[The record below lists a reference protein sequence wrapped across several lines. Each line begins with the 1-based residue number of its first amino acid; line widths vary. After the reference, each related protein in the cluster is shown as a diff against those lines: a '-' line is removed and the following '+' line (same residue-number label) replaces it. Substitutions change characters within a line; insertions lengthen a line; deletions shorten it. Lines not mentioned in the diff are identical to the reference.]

1 VTAKFPEKVDLLS
14 VYVHNGVAGKDYVNF
29 RRPSQ
34 LQFSFPDGTSKV
46 IDLQDVHDK
55 QLFELKASGV
65 DEVTIKVLA
74 TVGPADAPVAISEI
88 EFFKKGTPPAK
99 PS

>member
-1 VTAKFPEKVDLLS
+1 M
-14 VYVHNGVAGKDYVNF
+14 NF

-34 LQFSFPDGTSKV
+34 LEFSFPDGTTKTVSL
-46 IDLQDVHDK
+46 DDVHDK

-88 EFFKKGTPPAK
+88 EFFKKGMPPPK